1 MSAKSN
7 LTPREAIAEIYRPP
21 SRWFAVGKYLLPLGV
36 ESPTWRRTQS
46 PREQVSVSRLATD
59 YSNLVSLETFGSAEV
74 LADYEFECYDHG
86 KRVSCILPS
95 TFVPPAFVAQIRNG
109 ISYGRH
115 CCVIGPEGKAVRET
129 GYHLDGNVV
138 EDGVSVSRMRAR
150 YWRKRWEGDVTSRLW
165 LPPKQHVSGS
175 VAVLNTRHSHNYYH
189 WLCDILPRLVPL
201 RWAGV
206 RPDYYLV
213 DCKTDFQR
221 NVLAAFG
228 IEARCLIQPH
238 CRLLLE
244 ADNLIVPSH
253 PSAACIRQFG
263 KLFTNERQFFE
274 AGATRRRIYISRHRT
289 GKRTVAK
296 EEELTRL
303 LESHEFETHSME
315 EYPLA
320 KQARLIRESEA
331 IAAPH
336 GAGLA
341 NLIFARPGT
350 QVIEIVQQGRYNASL
365 YPEKSRILGLHHQ
378 QVIARIGGRK
388 QTLTFS
394 LADVSAA
401 LGRVDQA
408 RRRLAA

>member
-1 MSAKSN
+1 MSANSN
-7 LTPREAIAEIYRPP
+7 PTPRRATTETYRLP
-21 SRWFAVGKYLLPLGV
+21 SRWFNVGKYLLPLGMNY
-36 ESPTWRRTQS
+36 PTWRRTRAPS
-46 PREQVSVSRLATD
+46 EQVSVSRLATD
-59 YSNLVSLETFGSAEV
+59 YSNLVMLKTFGNAEV
-74 LADYEFECYDHG
+74 LTDYDFECFDHG
-86 KRVSCILPS
+86 RRSYCVLPT
-95 TFVPPAFVAQIRNG
+95 TFIPPAFVAQIRNG

-129 GYHLDGNVV
+129 GYHLDGSVV
-138 EDGVSVSRMRAR
+138 EDGGSVSRLRAR
-150 YWRKRWEGDVTSRLW
+150 YWRKRWEGDVTSRFW
-165 LPPKQHVSGS
+165 LPPKQHVTGS

-228 IEARCLIQPH
+228 IEAHCLIQPH

-244 ADNLIVPSH
+244 ADNLVVPSH
-253 PSAACIRQFG
+253 PTPACIRQFG
-263 KLFTNERQFFE
+263 KLFTSERQVFV
-274 AGATRRRIYISRHRT
+274 AGSTRRRIYISRRRT
-289 GKRTVAK
+289 GKRTVA
-296 EEELTRL
+296 EEHELIRL

-315 EYPLA
+315 EYSLA
-320 KQARLIRESEA
+320 EQAQLIRESEV
-331 IAAPH
+331 IVAPH

-350 QVIEIVQQGRYNASL
+350 HVIEIVPQGRYNASL

-378 QVIARIGGRK
+378 QVIAKNIGRK

-394 LADVSAA
+394 LADVSEA
-401 LGRVDQA
+401 LGRIDQV